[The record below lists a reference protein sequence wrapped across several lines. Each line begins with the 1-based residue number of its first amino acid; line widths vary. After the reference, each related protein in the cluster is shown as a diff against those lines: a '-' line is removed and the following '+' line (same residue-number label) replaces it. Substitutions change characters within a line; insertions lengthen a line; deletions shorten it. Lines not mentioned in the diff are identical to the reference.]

1 MLYRG
6 PSSSTSGSA
15 AKISA
20 SSDAGRCWL
29 NLPHTVGKSR
39 STSCIVPPMDQPE
52 GGRAPQSGQPPTT
65 GEQPSFPARPSS
77 ASPTSN
83 PFSTPAAGDESAQS
97 LTGGALP
104 PPVDRLA
111 TGPLTREAAGALL

>member
-1 MLYRG
+1 
-6 PSSSTSGSA
+6 
-15 AKISA
+15 
-20 SSDAGRCWL
+20 
-29 NLPHTVGKSR
+29 
-39 STSCIVPPMDQPE
+39 MDQPE
-52 GGRAPQSGQPPTT
+52 GGRAPQSGQPPTA

-104 PPVDRLA
+104 PPVDRHA
-111 TGPLTREAAGALL
+111 TGPLTREAAGALLDHGAALLESAEFGEAFATYQRVVGFDDPEVT